1 MVKQFELPTHQNV
14 TDQHSDRI
22 KTGPSS
28 PPYYPN
34 RAKKKKSSVVAASLQ
49 PVLTVREKNMKTTCG
64 RTSPVVAAVLVAL
77 AVVAAAVGPAPK
89 RRGQEI
95 HLFEATV
102 RFPDDGVDELDYNY
116 RLLAKVLGRSH
127 AWAWLMDLSI
137 LFRDSS
143 NFISLFFTLCFFFFF
158 LLDDLSVEAARRATY
173 DSELGVFSALIT
185 NNQAR
190 RLSSELN
197 PYQSIYATVNYITIL
212 DIKELTT

>member
-1 MVKQFELPTHQNV
+1 
-14 TDQHSDRI
+14 
-22 KTGPSS
+22 
-28 PPYYPN
+28 
-34 RAKKKKSSVVAASLQ
+34 
-49 PVLTVREKNMKTTCG
+49 MKMTCG

-127 AWAWLMDLSI
+127 AWLMDLSI
-137 LFRDSS
+137 LHSPPRLKQLYLPVFYPV
-143 NFISLFFTLCFFFFF
+143 FF

-185 NNQAR
+185 NNQGR

>member
-1 MVKQFELPTHQNV
+1 
-14 TDQHSDRI
+14 
-22 KTGPSS
+22 
-28 PPYYPN
+28 
-34 RAKKKKSSVVAASLQ
+34 
-49 PVLTVREKNMKTTCG
+49 MKMTCG

-143 NFISLFFTLCFFFFF
+143 NFISLFFTLCFFFFCWTT
-158 LLDDLSVEAARRATY
+158 SASKQRGEQRTTVSSGYSAR
-173 DSELGVFSALIT
+173 
-185 NNQAR
+185 
-190 RLSSELN
+190 SS
-197 PYQSIYATVNYITIL
+197 P
-212 DIKELTT
+212 TTRPVGCQVS